1 MSSKAS
7 TSHARIIVVLGAI
20 VLFALMILAKLFFLQ
35 VVDGSS
41 FAKRADRQYAPSS
54 VGTFDRGKIY
64 ATAKDGT
71 LVELASVTAGY
82 KLAIVPSQIQNP
94 EATYAAINAH
104 IPIDHDQFIAH
115 AAKLGDP
122 YEEIATKIPK
132 NEADAVTALKLPG
145 VTFYDDSW
153 RSYPGGTL
161 ASQVVGFVGFDGN
174 LLTGRYGLE
183 KEYNDVLSRTN
194 SDLYQNF
201 FAQVFDSVKGT
212 FTNQT
217 EEGDLVTTIEPTVQ
231 AFLEQNM
238 DAVKQKFS
246 ADEAGGIIMDPKT
259 GEIIAMSGDPSF
271 DPNDYGQADSVS
283 DYSNP
288 NTQNVYE
295 LGSIFKA
302 LTMAGG
308 LDAGVV
314 TPDSTYDDKGYV
326 MVGKA
331 KINNFDL
338 QGRGVISM
346 QTVLNESLNT
356 GAVYVEQKLGNDKF
370 RQYFQNFG
378 ITSKTNI
385 DLPDEV
391 NNLTANLNSKGDV
404 EYATASFGQ
413 GIAVTPITAIRAF
426 SALANG
432 GVPVTPHVVT
442 QIKYPEGTSK
452 DIIPAALPRAISA
465 DADTTITRMLVSV
478 YDHAAL
484 PGREKNLPWSV
495 AGKTGTA
502 QIAKP
507 GGGGYYTDRYL
518 HSFMGYFPAYDPKF
532 IVLLYLVNPKN
543 VTYSGS
549 TVTYSFYDIMKFLIS
564 YYQIPPDRTPPG
576 IVANVY

>member
-7 TSHARIIVVLGAI
+7 TSHARIIIVLGAI
-20 VLFALMILAKLFFLQ
+20 VLFALMIVVKLFFLQ
-35 VVDGSS
+35 VVDGAA
-41 FAKRADRQYAPSS
+41 FTQRADRQYAPSDEQ
-54 VGTFDRGKIY
+54 FDRGKIY
-64 ATAKDGT
+64 ATSKDGT
-71 LVELASVTAGY
+71 LVELASVAAGY
-82 KLAIVPSQIQNP
+82 KLAIVPAQVKNA
-94 EATYAAINAH
+94 EATWAAINPI
-104 IPIDHDQFIAH
+104 IPIDHDTFISRAS
-115 AAKLGDP
+115 KTTDP
-122 YEEIATKIPK
+122 YEEMATHLSKTQ
-132 NEADAVTALKLPG
+132 ADAVTALKLSG
-145 VTFYDDSW
+145 VNFYDDSW
-153 RSYPGGTL
+153 RTYPAGTL
-161 ASQVVGFVGFDGN
+161 ASQVVGFVGYDGN

-201 FAQVFDSVKGT
+201 FAQVFDTVKGT

-231 AFLEQNM
+231 AFLEQNLA
-238 DAVKQKFS
+238 AVKNKFS
-246 ADEAGGIIMDPKT
+246 ADEAGGIIMDPRN
-259 GEIIAMSGDPSF
+259 GEIIAMAGNPTF
-271 DPNDYGQADSVS
+271 DPNNYGQADSIS
-283 DYSNP
+283 DYANP
-288 NTQNVYE
+288 SVQNVYE

-302 LTMAGG
+302 LTMASG

-314 TPDSTYDDKGYV
+314 TPSSTYDDKGYV
-326 MVGKA
+326 IVDKS

-338 QGRGVISM
+338 KGRGVISM

-356 GAVYVEQKLGNDKF
+356 GAVYVEQQLGSARFAD
-370 RQYFQNFG
+370 YFTKFG
-378 ITSKTNI
+378 ITSKTGI

-391 NNLTANLNSKGDV
+391 NNLTANLKSPRAV

-413 GIAVTPITAIRAF
+413 GIAVTPIDAIRAF
-426 SALANG
+426 STLANG
-432 GVPVTPHVVT
+432 GVPVTPHVVA

-452 DIIPAALPRAISA
+452 DLTPALLPRVLSA
-465 DADTTITRMLVSV
+465 ESDTAITRMLVSV

-484 PGREKNLPWSV
+484 PGRTKNLPWSV

-507 GGGGYYTDRYL
+507 NGGGYYTDRYL
-518 HSFMGYFPAYDPKF
+518 HSFMGYFPAYDPHF

-549 TVTYSFYDIMKFLIS
+549 TVTYTFYDIMKFLIS
-564 YYQIPPDRTPPG
+564 YYQIPPDRAPPG

>member
-7 TSHARIIVVLGAI
+7 ASHARIIIVLGAI
-20 VLFALMILAKLFFLQ
+20 VLLALMIIVKLFFLQ
-35 VVDGSS
+35 VVDGSA

-54 VGTFDRGKIY
+54 VGAFDRGKIY

-82 KLAIVPSQIQNP
+82 KLAIVPSQIKDA
-94 EATYAAINAH
+94 EAAYRAINAR
-104 IPIDHDQFIAH
+104 IPIDHDAFIAH

-122 YEEIATKIPK
+122 YEEIATHVPK
-132 NEADAVTALKLPG
+132 AAADAVTGEKIPG
-145 VTFYDDSW
+145 VDFYDDSW

-161 ASQVVGFVGFDGN
+161 ASQVVGFVGYDGN

-183 KEYNDVLSRTN
+183 KEYNDVLNRTN

-212 FTNQT
+212 FTNET

-231 AFLEQNM
+231 AFLEQQVGS
-238 DAVKQKFS
+238 AKTKFN

-259 GEIIAMSGDPSF
+259 GSIIAMAGFPTF
-271 DPNDYGQADSVS
+271 NPNDYGKAASVS
-283 DYSNP
+283 DYANP
-288 NTQNVYE
+288 SVQNVYE

-302 LTMAGG
+302 LTMASG

-314 TPDSTYDDKGYV
+314 TSTSTYNDKGYV
-326 MVGKA
+326 MVDSA

-338 QGRGVISM
+338 RGRGVISM
-346 QTVLNESLNT
+346 QQVLNESLNT
-356 GAVYVEQKLGNDKF
+356 GAVYVEQKLGSDRF
-370 RQYFQNFG
+370 RDYFAKFG
-378 ITSKTNI
+378 ITSKTGI

-391 NNLTANLNSKGDV
+391 NNLTANLKSKRAV

-413 GIAVTPITAIRAF
+413 GIAVTPIDAIRAF

-432 GVPVTPHVVT
+432 GVPVTPHVVN
-442 QIKYPEGTSK
+442 QIRYPEGTSK
-452 DIIPAALPRAISA
+452 AIAPVSLPRVLSIQSST
-465 DADTTITRMLVSV
+465 DITRMLVSV

-484 PGREKNLPWSV
+484 PGRTKNLPWSV

-507 GGGGYYTDRYL
+507 GGGGYYSDRYL

-532 IVLLYLVNPKN
+532 IVLLFLVNPKN

-549 TVTYSFYDIMKFLIS
+549 TVTYTFYDVMKFLIS